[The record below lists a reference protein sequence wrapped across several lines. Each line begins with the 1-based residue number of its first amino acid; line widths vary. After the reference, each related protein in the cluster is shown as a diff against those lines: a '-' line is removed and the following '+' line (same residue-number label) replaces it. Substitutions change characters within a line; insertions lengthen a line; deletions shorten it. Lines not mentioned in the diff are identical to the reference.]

1 VRRRGYYPVGGSRP
15 PPTSLA
21 RTWLLLFLCGF
32 NGFFFVV
39 VVVVVFFSQFR
50 RQQVDEGGVEAA
62 PRPDQHGD
70 RAAARPAAAAGVDA
84 PAAVAAAAHGAHLR
98 LRPQGQLLPARYVQ
112 SFSSFRGVV
121 THTSELPQVSFSWYE
136 LRCTHTHTLTGS
148 LPKRQPITHQSLF
161 FSFGYSTLRP
171 QGTPSPFL
179 LFGGSLPRR
188 VSCLKYLFLVR
199 AIWVFD
205 DLLGYLIFI
214 LWPTLFGVV
223 TPKWAI
229 RPVNPLPHCFFNI

>member
-1 VRRRGYYPVGGSRP
+1 MRTRASEETGVLPRGWVTTPADQPSEDLVVVV
-15 PPTSLA
+15 SL
-21 RTWLLLFLCGF
+21 WFQW
-32 NGFFFVV
+32 FFFVV

-121 THTSELPQVSFSWYE
+121 TPTSELPQVSFSWYE

-161 FSFGYSTLRP
+161 F
-171 QGTPSPFL
+171 L
-179 LFGGSLPRR
+179 L
-188 VSCLKYLFLVR
+188 
-199 AIWVFD
+199 D
-205 DLLGYLIFI
+205 
-214 LWPTLFGVV
+214 
-223 TPKWAI
+223 I
-229 RPVNPLPHCFFNI
+229 RF